1 MIKKNNQKK
10 LLLMILITVVMI
22 LFLACSTNEDKDSQE
37 NTTNSNPNPSEQ
49 YSKFVKDVHRINKEK
64 FENFVLISQPGV
76 NNVFMTMPETNLDDR
91 EKDSLADGSP
101 SKYIFEFTNQKGDLY
116 IRTTFLY
123 YSMNENGILL
133 QSIIVPDTRLE
144 RTGDYQNVVQN
155 VPSVLSDLISINGYT
170 VLIES
175 TLLNG
180 VDKGSDEKNT
190 EYLLAEELKFV
201 KELEGF
207 LKSITT

>member
-1 MIKKNNQKK
+1 
-10 LLLMILITVVMI
+10 
-22 LFLACSTNEDKDSQE
+22 
-37 NTTNSNPNPSEQ
+37 
-49 YSKFVKDVHRINKEK
+49 
-64 FENFVLISQPGV
+64 
-76 NNVFMTMPETNLDDR
+76 
-91 EKDSLADGSP
+91 
-101 SKYIFEFTNQKGDLY
+101 
-116 IRTTFLY
+116 
-123 YSMNENGILL
+123 MNENGILL
-133 QSIIVPDTRLE
+133 QSIIAPDTRLE